1 MVGLRKRARTRTIW
15 LFAETLIA
23 EEAVARLFAR
33 FDAMLQAEG
42 SQASGGQIIDAAFG
56 EAPRQC
62 TGRDD
67 NEKIKKGGVPAGW
80 SDKKKALRTRAL
92 DEEEQRGFYG
102 YKNQIATT
110 S

>member
-1 MVGLRKRARTRTIW
+1 
-15 LFAETLIA
+15 LIA

-67 NEKIKKGGVPAGW
+67 QERRSSRRLERQKEGAKDA
-80 SDKKKALRTRAL
+80 RAL

>member
-1 MVGLRKRARTRTIW
+1 
-15 LFAETLIA
+15 LIA
-23 EEAVARLFAR
+23 EVARLFAR
-33 FDAMLQAEG
+33 YDAMLQAEG

-80 SDKKKALRTRAL
+80 SDKKKALRTRA
-92 DEEEQRGFYG
+92 RWTK
-102 YKNQIATT
+102 KNSVAFMATKTRSQQQADPQIQ
-110 S
+110 SHGRPRS

>member
-1 MVGLRKRARTRTIW
+1 
-15 LFAETLIA
+15 LIA